1 MDSLEEYNAL
11 MAKAGRGDIAR
22 ALEEKHKPDP
32 EAAKVALP
40 DDMLTASEYAKRIYL
55 KNKRY
60 RDAADT
66 RQYLMAYRAQREVC
80 PCGAIISKPN
90 IKSHQRSAK
99 CKQKIK
105 DLASGGKGHDQT
117 RLAWGAE
124 QQVLQ
129 PQPQLPSSPPP
140 QPSDPLLP

>member
-1 MDSLEEYNAL
+1 MDSLAEYNDL
-11 MAKAGRGDIAR
+11 MAKAGRGDIAK

-32 EAAKVALP
+32 EAAKVAIP
-40 DDMLTASEYAKRIYL
+40 EDMLTASEYAKRIYL

-105 DLASGGKGHDQT
+105 DLASCGKGHAQT
-117 RLAWGAE
+117 RLAWGLE
-124 QQVLQ
+124 QPVLPSSQ
-129 PQPQLPSSPPP
+129 PQPSHPAPSASQPVLP
-140 QPSDPLLP
+140 